1 MSYTDGVCEWYFKR
15 GIIRVFLF
23 SIRKRVLTCSSRTI
37 LMTSGERP
45 GNIAV
50 SVSRASLYVTRE
62 GAVGGGADD
71 VLNMVAFG
79 MRQNSKRSRSATR
92 AA

>member
-1 MSYTDGVCEWYFKR
+1 
-15 GIIRVFLF
+15 
-23 SIRKRVLTCSSRTI
+23 
-37 LMTSGERP
+37 MTSGERP

-62 GAVGGGADD
+62 GAVGGADD